1 MFDTSVSGMI
11 RKKEKINTDT
21 LNNILP
27 KKKIIIDFIKIDTEG
42 YEFEVI
48 KGISKKKK
56 KFFNQI
62 FISRISFK
70 KKLTKKL
77 LPEEIHDYLI
87 KNGFE
92 LIKTFHFPLSTF
104 EDRIY
109 ENINIQKI

>member
-48 KGISKKKK
+48 KEFQKN
-56 KFFNQI
+56 FFNQI

-70 KKLTKKL
+70 KTYKNYSPKKFM
-77 LPEEIHDYLI
+77 II
-87 KNGFE
+87 
-92 LIKTFHFPLSTF
+92 
-104 EDRIY
+104 
-109 ENINIQKI
+109 